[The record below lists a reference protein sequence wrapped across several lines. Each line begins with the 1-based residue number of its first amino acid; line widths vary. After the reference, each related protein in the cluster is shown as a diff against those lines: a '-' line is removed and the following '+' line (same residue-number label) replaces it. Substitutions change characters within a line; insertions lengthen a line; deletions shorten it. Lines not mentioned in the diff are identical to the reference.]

1 MPLIVEDGTGI
12 ANANSYTTVAFADA
26 YFADRMN
33 STWAA
38 ATTAEKE
45 SALIKATDYIEL
57 RFKHR
62 WKGNLAPEATTLS
75 FPRQYFY
82 DRKGELVD
90 FEEDGIPVDIQKATA
105 EYALRALSADLL
117 PDPVVAD
124 SGQAVKRTYDRVGPL
139 ETEVEYE
146 GGASRPDLIRPYPS
160 ADNLLKFWITGVGG
174 VIR

>member
-1 MPLIVEDGTGI
+1 MAFTVEDGTGV
-12 ANANSYTTVAFADA
+12 ADANSYTDVAFADA
-26 YFADRMN
+26 YFADRAN
-33 STWAA
+33 ATWAA
-38 ATTAEKE
+38 AVTADKE
-45 SALIKATDYIEL
+45 AALVKATDYIEL
-57 RFKHR
+57 RFKDR

-90 FEEDGIPVDIQKATA
+90 FTADGIPTDIQKATA

-117 PDPVVAD
+117 PDPTVAD
-124 SGQAVKRTYDRVGPL
+124 SGQAIKRTFDKVGPI

-146 GGASRPDLIRPYPS
+146 GGAARPDLIRPYPA
-160 ADNLLKFWITGVGG
+160 ADKLLLFWITGAGG